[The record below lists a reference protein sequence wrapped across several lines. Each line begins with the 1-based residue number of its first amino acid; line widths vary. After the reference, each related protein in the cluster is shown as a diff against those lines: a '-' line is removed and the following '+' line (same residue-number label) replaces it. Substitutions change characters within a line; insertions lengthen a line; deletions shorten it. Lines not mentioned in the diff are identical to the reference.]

1 MSSGVEYS
9 MTATHN
15 PAFANRVQEEQD
27 EEEDALAE
35 DMHSESS
42 SSLAALEYSS
52 SPNTDP
58 GQLQP
63 PPYSD
68 AELYHYGTPFTVP
81 AGLNDSY
88 FPQTLEHRTFQ
99 AGTWTDPAIPIHTS
113 GPTTMSMSSVHVSST
128 VLVPG
133 PFNPHSPFVD
143 GTEGPYHTTYTD
155 SELDSPYFFGTII
168 PRSGI

>member
-1 MSSGVEYS
+1 

-15 PAFANRVQEEQD
+15 PVFANWVQEEQD
-27 EEEDALAE
+27 EEEDALDE
-35 DMHSESS
+35 DVHSESS
-42 SSLAALEYSS
+42 SSLAALQYSS

-68 AELYHYGTPFTVP
+68 AELYHYGTPFTAP
-81 AGLNDSY
+81 AGLHDNY
-88 FPQTLEHRTFQ
+88 FPQTLEHRAFQ
-99 AGTWTDPAIPIHTS
+99 ARTWTDPAIPIHTS
-113 GPTTMSMSSVHVSST
+113 GPTNTSISSTHVSAT

-133 PFNPHSPFVD
+133 PFDPHSSFVD
-143 GTEGPYHTTYTD
+143 GTEGPYHAAYTD